1 LKAIPTLDEISP
13 RIAALRAKRAEKYM
27 AIPPL
32 IMKCEEMRAR
42 LRSGAL
48 PDMGNDKENR
58 VRAILGEELL
68 PTKPSDVEG
77 LRQTLADLEIV
88 KSVVSMLDAEII
100 KEEQAASSKLTEAVR
115 AEINRLGSEFASAYR
130 ELHTAAL
137 KYVKLISDV
146 EDAGG
151 NVSALRLTP
160 GGLGNPRDPNSEY
173 RRGLDEFISANFFKK
188 SDLPKVL
195 VQ

>member
-1 LKAIPTLDEISP
+1 LKIPTQDEVCP
-13 RIAALRAKRAEKYM
+13 RIGALRAKRAEKYV

-32 IMKCEEMRAR
+32 IKKCEEIRAR
-42 LRSGAL
+42 LRSGGL
-48 PDMGNDKENR
+48 PNPGTEKTNR

-68 PTKPSDVEG
+68 PTKPSDEEDLRLTVADIEVE
-77 LRQTLADLEIV
+77 
-88 KSVVSMLDAEII
+88 KSVVFILDAEII
-100 KEEQAASSKLTEAVR
+100 REEQAASNKVTEAVR
-115 AEINRLGSEFASAYR
+115 TEINRLGSEYASAYR
-130 ELHTAAL
+130 DLHTAAL

-188 SDLPKVL
+188 SDLPKEL
-195 VQ
+195 R